1 MIMNS
6 NYFLPIVPSAPRN
19 VQYINLS
26 SSAIE
31 LMWEPPVD
39 VNGLFQRYII
49 MYTRQEQQISVNVT
63 LNTAD
68 VTVTRINVTG
78 LEEYEQYTVVVYGE
92 TDAGVGPGSDPLDVL
107 TDQGGESNIQSII
120 TMCFYLPSY
129 LQLPQHH

>member
-1 MIMNS
+1 MNS

-31 LMWEPPVD
+31 LMWKPPVD
-39 VNGLFQRYII
+39 INGLFQRYII

-107 TDQGGESNIQSII
+107 TDQGGESN
-120 TMCFYLPSY
+120 LSY
-129 LQLPQHH
+129 IY